1 MPSQPNILLI
11 MADQLAA
18 GWLPVYGHRVV
29 HAPNVTA
36 LAAAGTTFE
45 SAYCAS
51 PLCAPSRASMLTG
64 LLPSRTGVYDNAA
77 ELPASVPTLAH
88 HLRAAGYHTT
98 LAGKMHFVGPDQLHG
113 FEERLTADIYP
124 AGLDWTPD
132 WRKPLTE
139 RLSWYHSMDSV
150 LTPGV
155 CEASMQT
162 DYDDEVAFHAARA
175 LYDHARY
182 HRGQPFLLVA
192 SFTDPH
198 DPWEIARRYWD
209 RYDPAA
215 IALPAVGAQPLDET
229 DPYSRRLRQMCGA
242 DEGTVDDATI
252 RTARHAYYA
261 AISYVDERIGQ
272 ILTALH
278 GAGLAG
284 DTIVIFTADHGEM
297 LGERGLWYKMSFFE
311 PSARV
316 PLIFTL
322 PRAPGGRRV
331 AEPVSLL
338 DLAPTLT
345 ALAGTGTGTGLNGA
359 APGAGPGDGVCLL
372 PWLSGGRPWQRP
384 GPVVAEYLAEAGA
397 DSPDQAGADSPD
409 QAGAAHRDLRAYLA
423 AHWDLPGL
431 RERVLAS
438 QRDRRLVGR
447 ALNQGTYTSW
457 DYQPSVNDALRYVRS
472 RADLYELQ
480 KNARLDPPHLR
491 APPRQ
496 PHKPPVP
503 RAGNDNRF
511 TLMSW
516 ERQQIHIVVVE
527 VRCPGWGSRLVSDGA
542 QPAGGYRERRRPS
555 APNLRRPAPARS
567 PDGGKGRPTSRPGLD
582 GLIVRPPPRSLG
594 DPRPGRGRRS

>member
-1 MPSQPNILLI
+1 MTPAATAARPNVLLI

-18 GWLPVYGHRVV
+18 GWLPAYGHTVV

-77 ELPASVPTLAH
+77 ELSASVPTLAH
-88 HLRAAGYHTT
+88 RLRAAGYHTT

-113 FEERLTADIYP
+113 FEERLTPDIYP

-132 WRKPLTE
+132 WRLPLTE
-139 RLSWYHSMDSV
+139 RLPWYHTMDSV

-215 IALPAVGAQPLDET
+215 IGLPAVGAQPLDET

-242 DEGTVDDATI
+242 DEVTVDDQQI

-278 GAGLAG
+278 GSGLAG

-311 PSARV
+311 ASARV
-316 PLIFTL
+316 PLIISM
-322 PRAPGGRRV
+322 PGRPGGRRV

-345 ALAGTGTGTGLNGA
+345 ELAGTGTGAGLNDIGLDGASPIGASLNGA
-359 APGAGPGDGVCLL
+359 GPDAAPCDGVSLL
-372 PWLSGGRPWQRP
+372 PWLSGGRPWRRP
-384 GPVVAEYLAEAGA
+384 GPVVAEYLAEGVTHPAVMLRSARYKLVVCDGDPDQLYDLARDPHEQANLAG
-397 DSPDQAGADSPD
+397 SPDQAAPA
-409 QAGAAHRDLRAYLA
+409 QASTAQASTAQASTEHHDLRVYLA

-438 QRDRRLVGR
+438 QRDRRLVGQ

-472 RADLYELQ
+472 RSDLYELQ
-480 KNARLDPPHLR
+480 KNARLD
-491 APPRQ
+491 
-496 PHKPPVP
+496 
-503 RAGNDNRF
+503 
-511 TLMSW
+511 S
-516 ERQQIHIVVVE
+516 
-527 VRCPGWGSRLVSDGA
+527 PGPNPASST
-542 QPAGGYRERRRPS
+542 PAG
-555 APNLRRPAPARS
+555 
-567 PDGGKGRPTSRPGLD
+567 T
-582 GLIVRPPPRSLG
+582 
-594 DPRPGRGRRS
+594 

>member
-1 MPSQPNILLI
+1 MTPSGPNAEPTRPNILLI

-18 GWLPVYGHRVV
+18 GWLPAYGHSVV

-36 LAAAGTTFE
+36 LAAAGTTFDA
-45 SAYCAS
+45 AYCAS

-139 RLSWYHSMDSV
+139 RLPWYHTMDSV

-162 DYDDEVAFHAARA
+162 DYDDEVAFHSARA

-209 RYDPAA
+209 CYDPAA
-215 IALPAVGAQPLDET
+215 IGLPAVGAQPLDET
-229 DPYSRRLRQMCGA
+229 DLYSRRLRQMCGA
-242 DEGTVDDATI
+242 DEVTVDDQQI

-272 ILTALH
+272 ILAALH

-311 PSARV
+311 SSARV
-316 PLIFTL
+316 PLIISMPGT
-322 PRAPGGRRV
+322 PGGRRV

-345 ALAGTGTGTGLNGA
+345 ELAGAGTGSGLDRAALNGA
-359 APGAGPGDGVCLL
+359 ALDGAGPDAAPCDGVSLL
-372 PWLSGGRPWQRP
+372 PWLSGDRPWQRP
-384 GPVVAEYLAEAGA
+384 GPVVAEYLAEGVTNPAVMLRSARHKLVVCDGDPDQLYDLARDPLEQANLAGPA
-397 DSPDQAGADSPD
+397 GSPDQAEQAD
-409 QAGAAHRDLRAYLA
+409 QAAAEQADQAAAEHRDLRAYLA
-423 AHWDLPGL
+423 AHWDLAGL
-431 RERVLAS
+431 RDRVLAS
-438 QRDRRLVGR
+438 QRDRHLVGG
-447 ALNQGTYTSW
+447 ALNQGAYTSW
-457 DYQPSVNDALRYVRS
+457 DYQPSAGSALRYVRS

-480 KNARLDPPHLR
+480 QNARLDS
-491 APPRQ
+491 
-496 PHKPPVP
+496 
-503 RAGNDNRF
+503 AG
-511 TLMSW
+511 T
-516 ERQQIHIVVVE
+516 
-527 VRCPGWGSRLVSDGA
+527 
-542 QPAGGYRERRRPS
+542 
-555 APNLRRPAPARS
+555 
-567 PDGGKGRPTSRPGLD
+567 
-582 GLIVRPPPRSLG
+582 
-594 DPRPGRGRRS
+594 